1 MVSSSRPSDVGI
13 LAMEV
18 HFPSDYVDQQEME
31 AFDGVGSGKYTL
43 GLGQLGMAVPGDRED
58 VNALALTAVSR
69 LLSKFQV
76 SPDQVGRLEVGTET
90 LVDKS
95 KSTKTVLMQLFG
107 DNADV
112 DGATVINACYGG
124 TAALLNAVAWVDSSF
139 WDGRYAVVV
148 ATDIAVYAKGPAR
161 PSGGCGAVAMLVGPD
176 APMVLDCTTK
186 ATHATNVWDFY
197 KPHVGSEYP
206 TVDGKLSNSCYLHA
220 LDECYQL
227 FCKKSELG
235 AKAGAKGPGVDSV
248 DYAVFHSPYNKLVQK
263 SFARLVYLDSRRA
276 LNGDDEV
283 AKDKFASLNKW
294 ANSPLDDTLN
304 DRELDLAVR
313 AVAKEDFTIKVSP
326 SCTTSQQLGNSY
338 TAAVYMNLATLVH
351 ARAKDLSL
359 GARVLMFSYG
369 SGSIA
374 TMFVLRTR
382 EPTDSAK
389 GKFSLEKIAKV
400 LDLTARLECR
410 NKKTPEEYTA
420 RMKLRQMTYGAK
432 NGLKLTQSISSIP
445 EGDFYL
451 DRIDDMGRRFYAR
464 SKPQVASESD
474 NQEQSR
480 VSKTSQELAGAV
492 YVTGTS
498 VGLPGQAKTFEGEN
512 SVEKLLQGEN
522 CIQELTDAEK
532 DKMIA
537 QNIVQVRKDNTTGDV
552 TRDPVSTR
560 EKCIQVSAVVNHVDL
575 EKDYGISATIA
586 RSMDEPTQLAV
597 AAGLEAI
604 RNAGLA
610 DGIDSNWHLPENMR
624 DSTGVIYATSF
635 PTMNAAVSETSR
647 FYEGSTK
654 EGEVAYEMDRKILF
668 RLLVLANAQL
678 AQLTGARGPNTQV
691 NAACAGAT
699 QAIGM
704 AQDWI
709 NAGKCQR
716 VLVVSSDTASSE
728 TMMPLIGGGFR
739 ALGASCIAPT
749 ADAAARPFD
758 VKRSGMIVG
767 SGAIG
772 LVLESPLAF
781 AERPVAEP
789 TSQKSVRLLATQ
801 FSNSAYHGAA
811 LEPNHVGQELVRFL
825 QRVESDFGI
834 TRQEIARNG
843 VYYSHETGTNASAKS
858 SCAYTEVTAL
868 RTAFGSELLAELLI
882 VNTKGFTGHPM
893 AVAFEDVAAI
903 EGLRRSRVPPVVH
916 FEAHDPN
923 LGETPLRLAPGGAHS
938 HKYALRF
945 AAGFG
950 SQLAFSL
957 YTLEN

>member
-1 MVSSSRPSDVGI
+1 MVSSARPSDVGI

-18 HFPSDYVDQQEME
+18 HFPSDFVDQREME
-31 AFDGVGSGKYTL
+31 TFDGVGSGKYTL

-69 LLSKFQV
+69 LMSKFQV
-76 SPDQVGRLEVGTET
+76 SPEQVGRLEVGTET

-107 DNADV
+107 DNTDV

-139 WDGRYAVVV
+139 WDGRYAIVV

-161 PSGGCGAVAMLVGPD
+161 PSGGCGAVAMLIGPD
-176 APMVLDCTTK
+176 APMVLDCRTK
-186 ATHATNVWDFY
+186 STHATNVWDFY
-197 KPHVGSEYP
+197 KPNVSSEYP

-227 FCKKSELG
+227 FCKKSEG
-235 AKAGAKGPGVDSV
+235 TANGKAPGVASV

-263 SFARLVYLDSRRA
+263 SFARLLFLDSRRS
-276 LNGDDEV
+276 LKTGDEA
-283 AKDKFASLNKW
+283 AKEKFAQLAKW
-294 ANSPLDDTLN
+294 VDTPLEETLN

-313 AVAKEDFTIKVSP
+313 GVAKEDFNTKVSP
-326 SCTTSQQLGNSY
+326 SCTTSQQLGNCY

-351 ARAKDLSL
+351 ARAKDLAL
-359 GARVLMFSYG
+359 GSRVLMFSYG
-369 SGSIA
+369 SGSLA

-382 EPTDSAK
+382 EPAER
-389 GKFSLEKIAKV
+389 KFSLENIAKS
-400 LDLTARLECR
+400 LDLTARLERR

-420 RMKLRQMTYGAK
+420 RMKLREKTYGAK
-432 NGLKLTQSISSIP
+432 NGVKLTQSIASIP
-445 EGDFYL
+445 EGEFYL
-451 DRIDDMGRRFYAR
+451 DRIDEMGRRFYAR
-464 SKPQVASESD
+464 SKPQVTSEGD
-474 NQEQSR
+474 NQEQQRLVKS
-480 VSKTSQELAGAV
+480 TQELAGAV
-492 YVTGTS
+492 YVAGTS
-498 VGLPGQAKTFEGEN
+498 VGLPGQAKVFEGEK
-512 SVEKLLQGEN
+512 SIEKLLQGEN
-522 CIQELTDAEK
+522 CICELSDK
-532 DKMIA
+532 DKDRMVA
-537 QNIVQVRKDNTTGDV
+537 QNITQVHKDKATGEV
-552 TRDPVSTR
+552 TRSPVSTHD
-560 EKCIQVSAVVNHVDL
+560 KCIQVSAVVNDVDL
-575 EKDYGISATIA
+575 EKDYGIAATIA
-586 RSMDEPTQLAV
+586 NSMDKPTQLAV
-597 AAGLEAI
+597 AAGLEAV
-604 RNAGLA
+604 RNAGLV
-610 DGIDSNWHLPENMR
+610 DGVNGNWRLPESMR

-647 FYEGSTK
+647 YYEEK
-654 EGEVAYEMDRKILF
+654 EGESAYEMDRKILF
-668 RLLVLANAQL
+668 RLLVLANAQV
-678 AQLTGARGPNTQV
+678 AQLTGARGLNTQI

-709 NAGKCQR
+709 NSGKCQR
-716 VLVVSSDTASSE
+716 VIVVSSDTASSE

-739 ALGASCIAPT
+739 ALGAACIAPT
-749 ADAAARPFD
+749 AETAARPFD

-772 LVLESPLAF
+772 VVLESPLAF
-781 AERPVAEP
+781 AERQVAEP
-789 TSQKSVRLLATQ
+789 ATGKTVRLLATQ

-834 TRQEIARNG
+834 TREEIARNG
-843 VYYSHETGTNASAKS
+843 VYYSHETGTNASPKS

-868 RTAFGSELLAELLI
+868 RTAFGSELLSKLTIA
-882 VNTKGFTGHPM
+882 NTKGFTGHPM
-893 AVAFEDVAAI
+893 AVSFEDVAAI
-903 EGLRRSRVPPVVH
+903 EGLRSGRVPPVVH
-916 FEAHDPN
+916 FETHDSN
-923 LGETPLRLAPGGAHS
+923 LGETPLRLATGEAYA
-938 HKYALRF
+938 HKYALHF

-950 SQLAFSL
+950 SQLAFTL

>member
-1 MVSSSRPSDVGI
+1 MVSSARPSDVGI

-18 HFPSDYVDQQEME
+18 HFPSDYVDQREME

-58 VNALALTAVSR
+58 VNALALTAVAR
-69 LLSKFQV
+69 LMSKFHV
-76 SPDQVGRLEVGTET
+76 SPEQVGRLEVGTET

-139 WDGRYAVVV
+139 WDGRYAIVV
-148 ATDIAVYAKGPAR
+148 AADIAVYAKGPAR
-161 PSGGCGAVAMLVGPD
+161 PSGGCGAVAMLIGPD
-176 APMVLDCTTK
+176 APMVLDCRTK

-197 KPHVGSEYP
+197 KPNVSSEYP

-220 LDECYQL
+220 MDECYQL
-227 FCKKSELG
+227 FCKKSGKTENG
-235 AKAGAKGPGVDSV
+235 KGPGVDSV
-248 DYAVFHSPYNKLVQK
+248 DYAVFHSPYNKLVQR
-263 SFARLVYLDSRRA
+263 SFARLLFLDSRR
-276 LNGDDEV
+276 LLGENDEA
-283 AKDKFASLNKW
+283 AKEKFASLSKW
-294 ANSPLDDTLN
+294 ANAPLGDTLN

-313 AVAKEDFTIKVSP
+313 AIAKDDFKNKVGP
-326 SCTTSQQLGNSY
+326 SCTTSQQLGNCY

-369 SGSIA
+369 SGSLA

-382 EPTDSAK
+382 EPTESSK
-389 GKFSLEKIAKV
+389 GKFSLEKIAEA
-400 LDLTARLECR
+400 LDLTARLESR

-420 RMKLRQMTYGAK
+420 RMKLRQRTYGTK
-432 NGLKLTQSISSIP
+432 NGLQLTQSIASIP

-451 DRIDDMGRRFYAR
+451 DRIDDMGRRSYAR
-464 SKPQVASESD
+464 SKPVVTPEGD
-474 NQEQSR
+474 KQEKQH
-480 VSKTSQELAGAV
+480 VTKTTHELAGAV

-498 VGLPGQAKTFEGEN
+498 AGLPGQTKAFEGEQ
-512 SVEKLLQGEN
+512 SVEKLLAGEN
-522 CIQELTDAEK
+522 CIKEVTDAAK
-532 DKMIA
+532 DKMVA
-537 QNIVQVRKDNTTGDV
+537 QNIVQVIKDKTTGEM
-552 TRDPVSTR
+552 TRTPVATR
-560 EKCIQVSAVVNHVDL
+560 EKCIQVSAVVEHVDL
-575 EKDYGISATIA
+575 EKDYGIAATIA

-597 AAGLEAI
+597 AAGLEAV
-604 RNAGLA
+604 RNAGLVDEA
-610 DGIDSNWHLPENMR
+610 SAKWQLPESMR

-647 FYEGSTK
+647 FYEETK
-654 EGEVAYEMDRKILF
+654 EGEAPYEMDRKILF
-668 RLLVLANAQL
+668 RLLVLANAQV
-678 AQLTGARGPNTQV
+678 AQLTGARGPNTQI

-699 QAIGM
+699 QAIGV

-709 NAGKCQR
+709 NSGKCQR
-716 VLVVSSDTASSE
+716 VIVVSSDTASSE

-739 ALGASCIAPT
+739 ALGAACIAPT

-758 VKRSGMIVG
+758 AKRSGMIVG

-772 LVLESPLAF
+772 VVLESPLAY
-781 AERPVAEP
+781 AERSVAVSGKP
-789 TSQKSVRLLATQ
+789 
-801 FSNSAYHGAA
+801 
-811 LEPNHVGQELVRFL
+811 ELVRFL
-825 QRVESDFGI
+825 QRVETDFGI
-834 TRQEIARNG
+834 TREEIARNG

-868 RTAFGSELLAELLI
+868 RTAFGSELLGELMI
-882 VNTKGFTGHPM
+882 ANTKGFTGHPM

-903 EGLRRSRVPPVVH
+903 EGLRRGCVPPVVH
-916 FEAHDPN
+916 FETHDPN
-923 LGETPLRLAPGGAHS
+923 LGETPLRLAPGGAYA

>member
-1 MVSSSRPSDVGI
+1 MVSSARPSDVGI
-13 LAMEV
+13 LAMDV
-18 HFPSDYVDQQEME
+18 HFPSDYVDQREME

-69 LLSKFQV
+69 LLRKFHV

-95 KSTKTVLMQLFG
+95 KSTKTVLMQLFA

-112 DGATVINACYGG
+112 DGATVVNACYGG

-148 ATDIAVYAKGPAR
+148 ATDIAVYAQGPAR
-161 PSGGCGAVAMLVGPD
+161 PSGGCGAVAMLIGPD
-176 APMVLDCTTK
+176 APMVLDCRTK

-197 KPHVGSEYP
+197 KPNVSSEYP

-220 LDECYQL
+220 LDECYRL
-227 FCKKSELG
+227 FCKKSEAVG
-235 AKAGAKGPGVDSV
+235 GKETGVASV

-263 SFARLVYLDSRRA
+263 SFARLLFLDSRRQ
-276 LNGDDEV
+276 LNDGDEA
-283 AKDKFASLNKW
+283 AKEKFAPLSKW
-294 ANSPLDDTLN
+294 ANTPLEDTLN

-313 AVAKEDFTIKVSP
+313 GVAKEDFKTKVSP
-326 SCTTSQQLGNSY
+326 SCITSQQVGNCY

-351 ARAKDLSL
+351 ARAKDLAL

-369 SGSIA
+369 SGSLA

-382 EPTDSAK
+382 EPTESGK
-389 GKFSLEKIAKV
+389 GKFSLEKIAKA
-400 LDLTARLECR
+400 LDLTARLERR
-410 NKKTPEEYTA
+410 NKKTPAEYTA
-420 RMKLRQMTYGAK
+420 RMKLRQKTYGAN
-432 NGLKLTQSISSIP
+432 NGLKLTQSIASIP
-445 EGDFYL
+445 EGEFYL
-451 DRIDDMGRRFYAR
+451 DRIDDMGRRLYAR
-464 SKPQVASESD
+464 SKPQVSSECDS
-474 NQEQSR
+474 QEQHR
-480 VSKTSQELAGAV
+480 LTKTTQELAGAV
-492 YVTGTS
+492 YVAGTS
-498 VGLPGQAKTFEGEN
+498 VGLPGQAKAFEGDK

-522 CIQELTDAEK
+522 CILELTDAEK

-537 QNIVQVRKDNTTGDV
+537 QNIVQVHKDKATGEV
-552 TRDPVSTR
+552 TRTPVSTR
-560 EKCIQVSAVVNHVDL
+560 EKCIQVSAVVNRVDL
-575 EKDYGISATIA
+575 EKDYGIAATIA
-586 RSMDEPTQLAV
+586 NSMDEPTQLAV
-597 AAGLEAI
+597 AAGLEAV
-604 RNAGLA
+604 RNAGLV
-610 DGIDSNWHLPENMR
+610 DGTDANWRLPESMR
-624 DSTGVIYATSF
+624 DSTGVVYATSF

-647 FYEGSTK
+647 YYEEQTK
-654 EGEVAYEMDRKILF
+654 EGESVYEMDRKILF
-668 RLLVLANAQL
+668 RLLVLANAQV
-678 AQLTGARGPNTQV
+678 AQLTGARGPNTQI

-699 QAIGM
+699 QAIGV

-709 NAGKCQR
+709 NSGKCQR
-716 VLVVSSDTASSE
+716 VIVVSSDTASSE
-728 TMMPLIGGGFR
+728 AMMPLIGGGFR
-739 ALGASCIAPT
+739 ALGAACIAPT

-781 AERPVAEP
+781 AERQAADKK
-789 TSQKSVRLLATQ
+789 TVRLLATQ

-825 QRVESDFGI
+825 QSVEDDFGI
-834 TRQEIARNG
+834 TREEIARNG

-868 RTAFGSELLAELLI
+868 RTAFGSELLAELM
-882 VNTKGFTGHPM
+882 VANTKGFTGHPM

-903 EGLRRSRVPPVVH
+903 EGLRHGRVPPVVH

-923 LGETPLRLAPGGAHS
+923 LGETPLRLSPGGAHA

-950 SQLAFSL
+950 SQLALSL

>member
-1 MVSSSRPSDVGI
+1 MVSSTRPSDVGI

-31 AFDGVGSGKYTL
+31 VFDGVSSGKYTL

-58 VNALALTAVSR
+58 VNALALTAVSK
-69 LLSKFQV
+69 LMSKFQV
-76 SPDQVGRLEVGTET
+76 APEQIGRLEVGTET

-107 DNADV
+107 DDADV

-148 ATDIAVYAKGPAR
+148 ATDIAVYAQGPAR
-161 PSGGCGAVAMLVGPD
+161 PSGGCGAVAMLIGPD
-176 APMVLDCTTK
+176 APLVLDCRTK
-186 ATHATNVWDFY
+186 STHATNVWDFY
-197 KPHVGSEYP
+197 KPNVSSEYP
-206 TVDGKLSNSCYLHA
+206 TVDGKLSNACYLHA

-227 FCKKSELG
+227 FCKKSESV
-235 AKAGAKGPGVDSV
+235 AKAEGKEPGVASV

-263 SFARLVYLDSRRA
+263 SFARLLFLDSRRV
-276 LNGDDEV
+276 LENGDGA
-283 AKDKFASLNKW
+283 AKEKFVSLSKW
-294 ANSPLDDTLN
+294 MDTPLEDTLN

-313 AVAKEDFTIKVSP
+313 GVAKEDFKTKVAP
-326 SCTTSQQLGNSY
+326 SCTTSQQLGNCY
-338 TAAVYMNLATLVH
+338 TAAVYMNLATLIH
-351 ARAKDLSL
+351 SRAKDLSL

-369 SGSIA
+369 SGSLA
-374 TMFVLRTR
+374 SMFVLRTR
-382 EPTDSAK
+382 EPTGSSK
-389 GKFSLEKIAKV
+389 GKFSLEKIAKL
-400 LDLTARLECR
+400 LDLSARLESR
-410 NKKTPEEYTA
+410 NKMTPEEYAA
-420 RMKLRQMTYGAK
+420 RMKLRQRTYGAK
-432 NGLKLTQSISSIP
+432 NGLKLTQSIASIP
-445 EGDFYL
+445 EGHFYL
-451 DRIDDMGRRFYAR
+451 DRIDDMGRRYYAR
-464 SKPQVASESD
+464 SKPQVTSKGD
-474 NQEQSR
+474 NHEER
-480 VSKTSQELAGAV
+480 CLIKTTQELAGAL
-492 YVTGTS
+492 YVAGTS
-498 VGLPGQAKTFEGEN
+498 VGLPGQAKVFEGEQ
-512 SVEKLLQGEN
+512 SIEKLLQGEN
-522 CIQELTDAEK
+522 CIHELTDAEK
-532 DKMIA
+532 DKMVT
-537 QNIVQVRKDNTTGDV
+537 QSIVEVHKDKATGEL
-552 TRDPVSTR
+552 TRSPVSTR

-575 EKDYGISATIA
+575 QKDYGIAATIA
-586 RSMDEPTQLAV
+586 SSMDEPTQLAV
-597 AAGLEAI
+597 AAGLEAV
-604 RNAGLA
+604 RRAGLA
-610 DGIDSNWHLPENMR
+610 DGKDGSWRLPEDML

-647 FYEGSTK
+647 CYEENKKDDES
-654 EGEVAYEMDRKILF
+654 AYELDRKILF
-668 RLLVLANAQL
+668 RLLVLANAQV
-678 AQLTGARGPNTQV
+678 AQLTGVRGPNTQI

-699 QAIGM
+699 QAVGM

-709 NAGKCQR
+709 NSGKCER
-716 VLVVSSDTASSE
+716 VIVVSSDTASSE

-739 ALGASCIAPT
+739 ALGAACIAPT

-781 AERPVAEP
+781 TQRPVSDKK
-789 TSQKSVRLLATQ
+789 TVRLLATQ

-825 QRVESDFGI
+825 ERVENDFGI
-834 TRQEIARNG
+834 TREEIARNG
-843 VYYSHETGTNASAKS
+843 VYYSHETGTNASPKS

-868 RTAFGSELLAELLI
+868 RTAFGSDLLAELMI
-882 VNTKGFTGHPM
+882 ANTKGFTGHPM
-893 AVAFEDVAAI
+893 AVAFEDIAAI
-903 EGLRRSRVPPVVH
+903 EGLRYGRVPPVVH

-923 LGETPLRLAPGGAHS
+923 LGETPLRLAPGGAYA

-957 YTLEN
+957 YTVEK

>member
-1 MVSSSRPSDVGI
+1 MVSSSRPRDVGI
-13 LAMEV
+13 LAMEA
-18 HFPSDYVDQQEME
+18 HFPGDYVDQREME

-58 VNALALTAVSR
+58 VNALALTTVSR
-69 LLSKFQV
+69 LLSKFDV
-76 SPDQVGRLEVGTET
+76 RPEQVGRLEVGTET

-95 KSTKTVLMQLFG
+95 KSSKTVLMQLFG
-107 DNADV
+107 ENTDV

-176 APMVLDCTTK
+176 APMVLDCSTK

-197 KPHVGSEYP
+197 KPNVSSEYP

-227 FCKKSELG
+227 FCKKSEATAMTDG
-235 AKAGAKGPGVDSV
+235 RQPGLASV

-263 SFARLVYLDSRRA
+263 SFARLVFLESRR
-276 LNGDDEV
+276 LLENNDEA
-283 AKDKFASLNKW
+283 AKEKFASLSKW
-294 ANSPLDDTLN
+294 VSAPLEDTLN
-304 DRELDLAVR
+304 DRELDLAAR
-313 AVAKEDFTIKVSP
+313 TVAKEDFKAKVSP
-326 SCTTSQQLGNSY
+326 SCTTSQQIGNCY

-351 ARAKDLSL
+351 ARAKDLARGS
-359 GARVLMFSYG
+359 RVLMFSYG
-369 SGSIA
+369 SGSLA
-374 TMFVLRTR
+374 TMFELQTR
-382 EPTDSAK
+382 EPTEAAK
-389 GKFSLEKIAKV
+389 GKFTLERIAKS
-400 LDLTARLECR
+400 LDITARLER
-410 NKKTPEEYTA
+410 RSQLTPEAYTA
-420 RMKLRQMTYGAK
+420 RMKLRQKTYSAK
-432 NGLKLTQSISSIP
+432 NGLKLTQPIESIP

-451 DRIDDMGRRFYAR
+451 DRIDEVGRRFYAR
-464 SKPQVASESD
+464 SESPATAEAR
-474 NQEQSR
+474 QMKLH
-480 VSKTSQELAGAV
+480 VTKTTQELGGAV

-498 VGLPGQAKTFEGEN
+498 VGLPGQAKVFEGEE

-522 CIQELTDAEK
+522 CIRELTDADK
-532 DKMIA
+532 DKMMA
-537 QNIVQVRKDNTTGDV
+537 QNIVQVWKDKSSGTV
-552 TRDPVSTR
+552 TCYPVSTR
-560 EKCIQVSAVVNHVDL
+560 EKCIQVSAVVSRVDL
-575 EKDYGISATIA
+575 EKDYGVAASIA
-586 RSMDEPTQLAV
+586 NSMDEPTQLAV
-597 AAGLEAI
+597 AAGLEAV
-604 RNAGLA
+604 RNTGLVDGA
-610 DGIDSNWHLPENMR
+610 DGNRCLPESLR

-635 PTMNAAVSETSR
+635 PTTNAAVSETSR
-647 FYEGSTK
+647 SYEGKK
-654 EGEVAYEMDRKILF
+654 EGDSTYELDRKILF
-668 RLLVLANAQL
+668 RLLVLANAQV
-678 AQLTGARGPNTQV
+678 AQFTGARGPNTQI

-716 VLVVSSDTASSE
+716 VIVVSSDTASSQ
-728 TMMPLIGGGFR
+728 TMMPLVGGGFR
-739 ALGASCIAPT
+739 ALGAACIAPT

-758 VKRSGMIVG
+758 VKRCGMIVG
-767 SGAIG
+767 GGAIG

-781 AERPVAEP
+781 AQREP
-789 TSQKSVRLLATQ
+789 ANGKTVRLLATQ
-801 FSNSAYHGAA
+801 YSNSAFHGAA
-811 LEPNHVGQELVRFL
+811 LDPDHVGQELVRFL

-834 TRQEIARNG
+834 SREEIARTG

-868 RTAFGSELLAELLI
+868 RTAFGAELLAELL
-882 VNTKGFTGHPM
+882 VANTKGFTGHPM

-903 EGLRRSRVPPVVH
+903 EGLRHGRVPPVVH
-916 FEAHDPN
+916 FEAHDPS
-923 LGETPLRLAPGGAHS
+923 LGETPLRLAPGGAYA
-938 HKYALRF
+938 HKFALRF

-957 YTLEN
+957 YTLED

>member
-1 MVSSSRPSDVGI
+1 MVNTSARPSDVGI

-18 HFPSDYVDQQEME
+18 HFPSDYVDQREME
-31 AFDGVGSGKYTL
+31 AFDGVSSGKYTL

-58 VNALALTAVSR
+58 VNALALTAVSK
-69 LLSKFQV
+69 LLSKFHV
-76 SPDQVGRLEVGTET
+76 SPEQVGRLEVGTET

-95 KSTKTVLMQLFG
+95 KSTKTVLMQLFK

-139 WDGRYAVVV
+139 WDGRYAIVV

-161 PSGGCGAVAMLVGPD
+161 PSGGCGAVAMLIGPD
-176 APMVLDCTTK
+176 APMVLDCRTK

-197 KPHVGSEYP
+197 KPNVSSEYP

-227 FCKKSELG
+227 FCKKSG
-235 AKAGAKGPGVDSV
+235 KADGKRSGVDSV
-248 DYAVFHSPYNKLVQK
+248 DFAVFHSPYNKLVQK
-263 SFARLVYLDSRRA
+263 SFARLLFLDVRRV
-276 LNGDDEV
+276 LSENDDV
-283 AKDKFASLNKW
+283 AKEKFASLSKW
-294 ANSPLDDTLN
+294 ANAPLEDTLN
-304 DRELDLAVR
+304 DRELDLAAR
-313 AVAKEDFTIKVSP
+313 GVAKEDFKAKVEP
-326 SCTTSQQLGNSY
+326 SCTTSQQLGNCY

-351 ARAKDLSL
+351 ARAQDLSL

-369 SGSIA
+369 SGSLA
-374 TMFVLRTR
+374 TMFVLHTR
-382 EPTDSAK
+382 EPTESSK
-389 GKFSLEKIAKV
+389 GKFSLEKISKA
-400 LDLTARLECR
+400 LDLTARLQSR

-420 RMKLRQMTYGAK
+420 RMKLRQKTYGAK
-432 NGLKLTQSISSIP
+432 NGVKLTQPIASIP

-464 SKPQVASESD
+464 SKPQVTSEGD
-474 NQEQSR
+474 KQEQQH
-480 VSKTSQELAGAV
+480 VTKTTQELAGAV

-498 VGLPGQAKTFEGEN
+498 VGLPGQTKAFEGEL
-512 SVEKLLQGEN
+512 SVEKLLAGEN
-522 CIQELTDAEK
+522 CINELTDGAK
-532 DKMIA
+532 VKMVA
-537 QNIVQVRKDNTTGDV
+537 RNIVQVHKDKITGEM
-552 TRDPVSTR
+552 TRTPVSTR

-575 EKDYGISATIA
+575 EKDYGIAATIA

-597 AAGLEAI
+597 AAGLEAV
-604 RNAGLA
+604 RNAGLV
-610 DGIDSNWHLPENMR
+610 DGVDANWRLPENMR

-647 FYEGSTK
+647 FYEENK
-654 EGEVAYEMDRKILF
+654 ESEDAYEMDRKILF
-668 RLLVLANAQL
+668 RLLVLANAQV
-678 AQLTGARGPNTQV
+678 AQLTGARGPNTQI

-699 QAIGM
+699 QAIGI

-709 NAGKCQR
+709 SSGKCQR
-716 VLVVSSDTASSE
+716 VIVVSSDTASSE

-739 ALGASCIAPT
+739 ALGAACIAPT
-749 ADAAARPFD
+749 VDAAARPFD
-758 VKRSGMIVG
+758 AKRSGMIVG

-772 LVLESPLAF
+772 VVLESPLAY
-781 AERPVAEP
+781 AERSVTISKKP
-789 TSQKSVRLLATQ
+789 VRLLATQ
-801 FSNSAYHGAA
+801 YSNSAYHGAA

-825 QRVESDFGI
+825 QRVETDFGI
-834 TRQEIARNG
+834 TREEIARNG

-868 RTAFGSELLAELLI
+868 RTAFGSELLGELMI
-882 VNTKGFTGHPM
+882 ANTKGFTGHPM

-903 EGLRRSRVPPVVH
+903 EGLHRGCVPPVVH
-916 FEAHDPN
+916 FETHDPN
-923 LGETPLRLAPGGAHS
+923 LGETPLNLAPGGAYT